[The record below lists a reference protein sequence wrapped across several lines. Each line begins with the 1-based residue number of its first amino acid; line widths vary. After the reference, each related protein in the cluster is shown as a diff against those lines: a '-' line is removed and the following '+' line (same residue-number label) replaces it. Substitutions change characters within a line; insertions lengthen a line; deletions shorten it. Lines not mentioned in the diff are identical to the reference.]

1 MNQEFPQQ
9 RKGMST
15 GCLVALIV
23 VGVLVIIVVVLGYLC
38 YANRGKLVQYGAVA
52 MTEEIK
58 KSVAEKP
65 QPGVDSVRVNSVADA
80 FLSHV
85 RGFEEPPVE
94 ALALYVQD
102 IQHVRSDEVVD
113 SLEVEQFVN
122 AVYKAFPELG
132 TGAPPVESEIPGD
145 SETPTDTATDTGA
158 IID

>member
-1 MNQEFPQQ
+1 
-9 RKGMST
+9 MST

-23 VGVLVIIVVVLGYLC
+23 VGVLVIIVVILGYLC

-52 MTEEIK
+52 MTEELK

-65 QPGVDSVRVNSVADA
+65 QPGVDSVRVNSVADS
-80 FLSHV
+80 FLAHV
-85 RGFEEPPVE
+85 RGQQEPPVE

-102 IQHVRSDEVVD
+102 IQHIRSDEVVD

-132 TGAPPVESEIPGD
+132 GATPPAETEIPAD
-145 SETPTDTATDTGA
+145 SEMPSDTAADPGA
-158 IID
+158 ANE